1 MLFDE
6 ESPFQERQSE
16 NFVGFL
22 TRHFVFGVH
31 AHRIPPRFSHGIIH
45 TFCRVVLYHRSIRR
59 YFLLHFDSVR
69 FAKKMLSEVLHFNV
83 TLMLILIFIATV
95 AIRLE
100 LEGAFWML
108 HLFGPLL
115 VLLRFFLFCD
125 CTKIKTPCRVFTSI
139 AFPIGYILFSFCL
152 RQATGEYPF
161 PAKLILMQPGPLI
174 AVAVSAGLCVLILL
188 LAFGL
193 LYVNRF
199 LRKKFS

>member
-1 MLFDE
+1 MKKALSKND
-6 ESPFQERQSE
+6 S
-16 NFVGFL
+16 L
-22 TRHFVFGVH
+22 K
-31 AHRIPPRFSHGIIH
+31 
-45 TFCRVVLYHRSIRR
+45 VLLD
-59 YFLLHFDSVR
+59 FLLGILYLASTLIGYLPAFPMRAYIHFAEWCCITGLLGGIFYCISAVCGLR
-69 FAKKMLSEVLHFNV
+69 KKMLSEVLHLNV

-152 RQATGEYPF
+152 RQATGECPF
-161 PAKLILMQPGPLI
+161 PAKLILMQPSPLI
-174 AVAVSAGLCVLILL
+174 AVAVSADLCVLILL

-199 LRKKFS
+199 FRKKLQ